1 MRLQCIASDLCQ
13 KELQMFQRKCAET
26 RQLKQNKL
34 CLKSRKCP
42 NKWEM
47 HQFLLELFQCHYHL
61 CLFFI
66 YLFILL
72 YSMVQQLVLPH
83 EEVCSKAE
91 VLKDFLEFL
100 NFLTSGYF
108 RQVYLTG
115 RCMSGYL
122 TGRCMSFSLWDKKK
136 KKWGFVLCTLP
147 DKLWDKHLTQAPS
160 IATGVCKS
168 APTATKW
175 APALFW
181 VTCLFS
187 VCNGLNLE
195 RNF

>member
-136 KKWGFVLCTLP
+136 KSEALCCVP
-147 DKLWDKHLTQAPS
+147 SLTNCGTNIWPRHQA
-160 IATGVCKS
+160 
-168 APTATKW
+168 
-175 APALFW
+175 
-181 VTCLFS
+181 
-187 VCNGLNLE
+187 
-195 RNF
+195 